1 MMKPEPAA
9 DSSRPL
15 QTASDDFPWWLKYGV
30 RFIGSVA
37 ALAALALGAMACL
50 TITPRCLLAGIIQML
65 CGVLVALIEAPFLCM
80 FLDFAQIPS
89 NYFDAKPPWLRG
101 MLYIIISI
109 FPISLCAGI
118 STLFGSGLI
127 FVTGSLYGLTSL
139 RRKAPVQDMRMQA
152 SSSYNRLQNTRLP
165 GDVETGT
172 VQEKQG
178 DPFKTSGVI

>member
-9 DSSRPL
+9 DSARPQ
-15 QTASDDFPWWLKYGV
+15 QTVSDDVPWWLKYGV
-30 RFIGSVA
+30 RFVGSVA

-89 NYFDAKPPWLRG
+89 TYFDAKPPWLRG
-101 MLYIIISI
+101 LLYIIISI

-118 STLFGSGLI
+118 STFFGSGLI

-139 RRKAPVQDMRMQA
+139 RRKAPVQEMRMQA
-152 SSSYNRLQNTRLP
+152 SSSYNRLQNSQLT
-165 GDVETGT
+165 GDLETGT
-172 VQEKQG
+172 MQQKPG

>member
-9 DSSRPL
+9 GPGRPQ
-15 QTASDDFPWWLKYGV
+15 QTPSDDVPWWLKYGV
-30 RFIGSVA
+30 KFLGSVA

-50 TITPRCLLAGIIQML
+50 TITPRCLLAGIVQML

-89 NYFDAKPPWLRG
+89 AYFDGKPPWLRG
-101 MLYIIISI
+101 LLYIVISI
-109 FPISLCAGI
+109 IPVSLCAGI

-152 SSSYNRLQNTRLP
+152 SSSYNLLQNTRGA
-165 GDVETGT
+165 GDVEAG
-172 VQEKQG
+172 QKPG
-178 DPFKTSGVI
+178 DPSKMSGVI